1 MKTIEKQTKGRRSL
15 VRDVTPWIWVSL
27 SILLSGCFEPIEV
40 GSEYDGEECAVMFS
54 HGIQLHNP
62 DGVVNL
68 EGNASITGSPENV
81 LIAALVNEAQG
92 GAAQKNCD
100 GVNCRAVQQSVEP
113 WQPELQFRSV
123 STKDLQVTSG
133 IEKALNVNAYRTIE
147 IPERAKVALS
157 PSSSSTRI
165 QELRIGHNAEVTLA
179 SGDYWIQRL
188 SMASA
193 SHIHVAKG
201 ARVRLFIEN
210 SLNVPA
216 HATINTPN
224 GKAGDHAARMLVY
237 AHKDI
242 SLGAHSRLSAL
253 IYTNSTFYQ
262 DASSTLYGSVSAAAA
277 DLGAGAR
284 LHYQTATPEA
294 ADRNG
299 LCRAMSSEESNP
311 EQDEDSDDE
320 DTGSDSDGS
329 DNDFEPASA
338 CRAKFGNAAQV
349 HSASGGINLRYN
361 AQLLDTS
368 SVILDSPAVSTNAG
382 SSKPSC
388 VLSDCAASGS
398 PISPL
403 DIGPFKPSSGDQ
415 SLRLGYREQ
424 NTLVDGSGR
433 EFDQIRMGAESTLTF
448 SVANQDYR
456 LRKLIVG
463 HKGTLRLSPG
473 DYWIGNLTLGAES
486 SIDVVGEGTVRI
498 HVKDRLYVPW
508 AARINMDAGGGDRL
522 LVYAYDD
529 LVFHSGSKTHA
540 LAYARGDI
548 ELQYAARVTGAVT
561 GASVDLF
568 SSSSV
573 TFSSDAVVET
583 QFGAW
588 CSGDSDGDG
597 IPDDVDDDRDG
608 DGYPNNQDAFPDD
621 PEEWA
626 DLDGDGTGDN
636 SDTDVDG
643 DGISNEDEMALGTD
657 PTDPTSTPPD
667 VDGDGIP
674 DLLDDD
680 RDGDGHNNDVDA
692 FPDDPS
698 EWADLDGDG
707 VGDNADIDR
716 DGDGISNDHEEQLGF
731 DPNDPGNTPAD
742 MDGDGIPDALDDDR
756 DGDGV
761 TNSEDLFP
769 EDPSEWA
776 DRDGDGIGDN
786 ADADRDGDGFSNAE
800 ELAQNTNPDDATDY
814 PDDVAPVLQ
823 INNPDG
829 QESEAATII
838 LTGTVSDP
846 EQPYSGLQTISVF
859 SDAFNGASFAVTV
872 DDGRFEAEVPLML
885 GANPLTFLAQ
895 DISGNQ
901 TSISLTINRI
911 SPPRFANVTPQN
923 GALITEENVTI
934 AGEVHTLLPLSDVRF
949 YVNEWQVSPDPTNEE
964 GVYTFR
970 LEGLPLDIGV
980 NRFALRVVT
989 ADGTDERL
997 LLLEHRPEDADSIA
1011 APDIELLSPTDGSLL
1026 NSDSFRLKGRVT
1038 SYGGAVEVLLNGEET
1053 QWQGTTDAGYFEGM
1067 VSFPQGAEQV
1077 TATVTATDSLGKSR
1091 ETTFTFHSD
1100 SQPPQI
1106 LVDGGL
1112 AAAPTVNR
1120 IVASPVQFSGTVID
1134 PNLASLFLNEQPL
1147 KVQPGANEGHYDF
1160 GVALG
1165 VAAGGEKPITL
1176 VARDQSGNKTTVEYL
1191 FQSDATLSLEMLAPA
1206 DNAQLVSKGTP
1217 VTVQV
1222 AARLSLAPEGSTAT
1236 VSVGNNPPEALS
1248 LSGTLASG
1256 PVALPPESGNYRISV
1271 SIRGQDG
1278 NLLATT
1284 SRAVSIVDAESVP
1297 VSLNKTEPASNAT
1310 LVEPNDPV
1318 ELYFNK
1324 AVDPARLSVEVR
1336 ETLHGKTYVNS
1347 DPLGVDFLNA
1357 EGYELQSVVR
1367 DRVLVPG
1374 ELLPLPGHQAYAFY
1388 PSRHYGFN
1396 ATVYV
1401 DVVYD
1406 GEDLSRYQ
1414 FQVRPL
1420 PTFITGGVR
1429 DQFGQP
1435 LAGIKVALPDLGLEA
1450 MTNADGSFGFGA
1462 QTRPGEEIP
1471 GGRHEIRI
1479 NPGFTDARYGSRSLS
1494 VSIQEGNRNGLGQ
1507 FLIPELSP
1515 NVPFHAVSSAQQQ
1528 LILAG
1533 GDLQV
1538 DLSNA
1543 QLLFDGGNTS
1553 GDIQTQ
1559 FFPHEHLGVASL
1571 PAFSPLWAYATQPRG
1586 VEVEGS
1592 VSVRM
1597 VMPQLG
1603 GSYDYIPPG
1612 TERVVLVGY
1621 DPTRE
1626 VLTPVGVGRVDNH
1639 TVISEGELAL
1649 ETLDYLAYVIVAPQ
1663 HQPVLEDF
1671 SNGSISLNQLISEL
1685 Q

>member
-1 MKTIEKQTKGRRSL
+1 MKTIEKQIKGRRSL
-15 VRDVTPWIWVSL
+15 VRNVTPWIWVSL
-27 SILLSGCFEPIEV
+27 SVLLSGCFEPIEV
-40 GSEYDGEECAVMFS
+40 GSKYDGEECAVMFS

-68 EGNASITGSPENV
+68 GGDANITGSPDNALV
-81 LIAALVNEAQG
+81 AALVSEAQG
-92 GAAQKNCD
+92 GSAQKNCD
-100 GVNCRAVQQSVEP
+100 GVKCRAIQQSIEP
-113 WQPELQFRSV
+113 WQPELKFKSGSV
-123 STKDLQVTSG
+123 KDLRVTSG
-133 IEKALNVNAYRTIE
+133 TEQTLNVDAYRTIE
-147 IPERAKVALS
+147 VPERAKVALS
-157 PSSSSTRI
+157 PSASSTHI
-165 QELRIGHNAEVTLA
+165 HELRIGHNAEVTLA

-188 SMASA
+188 SMSSA
-193 SHIHVAKG
+193 SHIRIAKG
-201 ARVRLFIEN
+201 ARVRLFVED

-216 HATINTPN
+216 YATVNAPD
-224 GKAGDHAARMLVY
+224 GEAGDSASRMLVY
-237 AHKDI
+237 AQKDI

-253 IYTNSTFYQ
+253 VYANSAFYQ
-262 DASSTLYGSVSAAAA
+262 DASSALYGSVSAANA
-277 DLGAGAR
+277 DLGAGTR
-284 LHYQTATPEA
+284 LHYQTAIPET

-299 LCRAMSSEESNP
+299 VCWAMRSDATDP
-311 EQDEDSDDE
+311 EQDGDSGNEDADN
-320 DTGSDSDGS
+320 DSDGIE
-329 DNDFEPASA
+329 NDFEPASA
-338 CRAKFGNAAQV
+338 CRANFGNAAQV
-349 HSASGGINLRYN
+349 HSASGGINLGYN

-368 SVILDSPAVSTNAG
+368 SVILDSPIVRTNAG

-388 VLSDCAASGS
+388 VSSDCTASGS
-398 PISPL
+398 AIPPL

-415 SLRLGYREQ
+415 SLRLGYRDQ
-424 NTLVDGSGR
+424 TTLVGDSGQ

-448 SVANQDYR
+448 SVSNQDYR
-456 LRKLIVG
+456 LRQLIVG
-463 HKGTLRLSPG
+463 YKGSLRLSPG
-473 DYWIGNLTLGAES
+473 DYWIENLMLGAES
-486 SIDVVGEGTVRI
+486 GIDVIGEGTVRL
-498 HVKDRLYVPW
+498 HVKNRLYVPW
-508 AARINMDAGGGDRL
+508 AARLNVDASGGDRL
-522 LVYAYDD
+522 LIYAYDD

-540 LAYARGDI
+540 LAYARGDV
-548 ELQYAARVTGAVT
+548 ELQYAAKVTGAVT
-561 GASVDLF
+561 GATVDLL
-568 SSSSV
+568 SSSSI
-573 TFSSDAVVET
+573 TFSPSAVAET

-597 IPDDVDDDRDG
+597 IPDDVDEDRDG
-608 DGYPNNQDAFPDD
+608 DGYPNDQDAFPDD
-621 PEEWA
+621 PDEWA

-636 SDTDVDG
+636 SDADVDG

-657 PTDPTSTPPD
+657 PRDPTSTPTD
-667 VDGDGIP
+667 SDGDGVP
-674 DLLDDD
+674 DLLDND

-698 EWADLDGDG
+698 EWSDLDGDG
-707 VGDNADIDR
+707 VGDNADTDR

-731 DPNDPGNTPAD
+731 DPNDPGNTPPD

-756 DGDGV
+756 DGDGAA
-761 TNSEDLFP
+761 NSEDMFP
-769 EDPSEWA
+769 DDSGEWA
-776 DRDGDGIGDN
+776 DLDGDGVGDN
-786 ADADRDGDGFSNAE
+786 SDTDRDGDGFSNAA
-800 ELAQNTNPDDATDY
+800 ELARNTNPDDAADY

-823 INNPDG
+823 VNNPDG

-838 LTGTVSDP
+838 LTGTVNDP
-846 EQPYSGLQTISVF
+846 EQPYSGLKTISVV
-859 SDAFNGASFAVTV
+859 SDAFNGAGFAVTV

-885 GANPLTFLAQ
+885 GANPLTFLAR
-895 DISGNQ
+895 DVSGNQ
-901 TSISLTINRI
+901 TSTSLTIHRI
-911 SPPRFANVTPQN
+911 SPPRFASVTPQN
-923 GALITEENVTI
+923 GALITEEKVTI
-934 AGEVHTLLPLSDVRF
+934 AGEVLTLLPLSDVRF
-949 YVNEWQVSPDPTNEE
+949 YVSDWQVSPDPTNEE

-1077 TATVTATDSLGKSR
+1077 TAIVTATDSLGKSR

-1106 LVDGGL
+1106 LVDEGL
-1112 AAAPTVNR
+1112 SEAPAVNR
-1120 IVASPVQFSGTVID
+1120 VVASPVQFSGTVID

-1147 KVQPGANEGHYDF
+1147 KVQPGASEGHYDF

-1165 VAAGGEKPITL
+1165 VDAGGEKPITL
-1176 VARDQSGNKTTVEYL
+1176 VARDRSGNKTTVEYL
-1191 FQSDATLSLEMLAPA
+1191 FQSDATLSLEMLSPA
-1206 DNAQLVSKGTP
+1206 DNAQLVSKGAP
-1217 VTVQV
+1217 VTAQV

-1236 VSVGNNPPEALS
+1236 VSVGNNPPDALS

-1256 PVALPPESGNYRISV
+1256 PVELPQESGNYRISV
-1271 SIRGQDG
+1271 SIKGQDG

-1284 SRAVSIVDAESVP
+1284 SRTVSVLDAETVP
-1297 VSLNKTEPASNAT
+1297 VSLDKAEPASNET
-1310 LVEPNDPV
+1310 LVEPNAPV

-1324 AVDPARLSVEVR
+1324 AIDPARLSVEIR

-1374 ELLPLPGHQAYAFY
+1374 ELMPLPGHQAYAFY

-1420 PTFITGGVR
+1420 PTFITGGIR

-1450 MTNADGSFGFGA
+1450 TTNADGSFGFGA

-1471 GGRHEIRI
+1471 GGRHEMRI
-1479 NPGFTDARYGSRSLS
+1479 NPGFADARYGSQHLS

-1507 FLIPELSP
+1507 FQIPELSP
-1515 NVPFHAVSSAQQQ
+1515 DVPFSAVSSTQQQ

-1538 DLSNA
+1538 DLSSA

-1559 FFPHEHLGVASL
+1559 FYPHEHLGVASL

-1603 GSYDYIPPG
+1603 GSYDYIPSG
-1612 TERVVLVGY
+1612 TERVVMVGY

-1626 VLTPVGVGRVDNH
+1626 VLAPVGVGRVDNH
-1639 TVISEGELAL
+1639 TVTTEGELAL

-1663 HQPVLEDF
+1663 HQPLLEDF